1 MNKSTAPHV
10 LILSGGTQSKE
21 TTMQSTPTL
30 SRNAIKSVR
39 RVREAGMTLVEIMIV
54 IVIMALIGT
63 GVTVALLP
71 NLERASI
78 KTTEDAVQ
86 TVRRAMTMYR
96 IDNPRE
102 CPDMQDLLDGE
113 YIDSATSTKDAW
125 DMDFELS
132 CDGRD
137 MVVTS
142 AGPDGQFGN
151 DDDI

>member
-1 MNKSTAPHV
+1 MTRSATHRLHPR
-10 LILSGGTQSKE
+10 SGGTQPKE
-21 TTMQSTPTL
+21 NNMQSINTQ
-30 SRNAIKSVR
+30 SRNALRSVR
-39 RVREAGMTLVEIMIV
+39 RIREAGMTLVEIMIV

-71 NLERASI
+71 QLERASI

-86 TVRRAMTMYR
+86 TVRRAMTLYR
-96 IDNPRE
+96 VENPRD

-113 YIDSATSTKDAW
+113 YIDASTSTTDAW

-132 CDGRD
+132 CEGRD
-137 MVVTS
+137 VYATS